1 LQERTA
7 LQHDDARLK
16 LYLTHRAAL
25 IDYATPIVG
34 CRARAEDVVQEAYIR
49 FVPARVADARIEQPV
64 AYLYRIVRNVALDW
78 TRRFAAEARR
88 NEAGAAMAAPATHSP
103 EDTALYRDQLR
114 CVETALA
121 ELPDPVRQAFEMHRL
136 GGLTLQQIA
145 RQLGISTA
153 TAGRWTQE
161 ALFHIARRL
170 ESDDPTA

>member
-1 LQERTA
+1 M
-7 LQHDDARLK
+7 QHDDTRLK

-49 FVPARVADARIEQPV
+49 FVPARAAEARIEQPV

-88 NEAGAAMAAPATHSP
+88 DEAGAAGVTATPSP
-103 EDTALYRDQLR
+103 EDTALFRDALR
-114 CVETALA
+114 RVKAALS
-121 ELPDPVRQAFEMHRL
+121 ELPDPVRTAFEMHRL
-136 GGLTLQQIA
+136 SGLTLQQIA
-145 RQLGISTA
+145 RQLGVSTA
-153 TAGRWTQE
+153 TAGRWTHD

-170 ESDDPTA
+170 ESGDPPP

>member
-78 TRRFAAEARR
+78 TRRFAPLSVSTSTRIC
-88 NEAGAAMAAPATHSP
+88 APT
-103 EDTALYRDQLR
+103 
-114 CVETALA
+114 
-121 ELPDPVRQAFEMHRL
+121 
-136 GGLTLQQIA
+136 
-145 RQLGISTA
+145 GIGTSQT
-153 TAGRWTQE
+153 
-161 ALFHIARRL
+161 
-170 ESDDPTA
+170 